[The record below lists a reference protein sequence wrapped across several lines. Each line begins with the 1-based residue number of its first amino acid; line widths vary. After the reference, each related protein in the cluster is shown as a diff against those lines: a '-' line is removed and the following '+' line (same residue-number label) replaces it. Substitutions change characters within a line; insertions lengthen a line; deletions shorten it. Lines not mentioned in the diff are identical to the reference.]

1 MTPAL
6 NRQASPASDS
16 PRSTIVYDKN
26 VPGDSM
32 KDNGGRA
39 LPADVVFRTN
49 AIHEAT
55 VAAIDNGSSIMMI
68 GALTSA
74 TNNFGTDDM
83 RRPRD
88 ASSKHLA
95 GIQAATLTPDIDG
108 NFPYDSIDYRTHT
121 GGEREVL
128 SNEIRLNQ
136 HREGPELHTITIG
149 AGVTFAQANHVL
161 REAFGDDGLYDYC
174 VPIDLTTID
183 IAHAGAV
190 YATGAQ
196 GPSRFRIADIAKSIT
211 ITNGVER
218 TKLTDPLDIET
229 HQGLWG
235 LTGGVVE
242 MELRVFRRPK
252 NRFGFF
258 IPLRSD
264 KSGSWTP
271 QAAAVIAL
279 LRDSTTLSLSGGQIH
294 SQWKDGIVDG
304 IEVVSRDSLELV
316 ANTSLPSGSN
326 RSAAKKILGLMASR
340 EKNGTMQACS
350 DFGVYITGNSR
361 YGEVDGFLAD
371 EESPLTKLVEYSE
384 GKEQFLHAD
393 GIRTIVDNPS
403 EIEEMRL
410 LRESFADIAR
420 QHAKHQAKGQ
430 AKPFSESTDINCF
443 IDPEIAA
450 TMGPDELRAAYH
462 RILLPYYAYE
472 SRIHDMKAIAKT
484 HGVDVTLSRY
494 GHLNPRSI
502 NPHTRVT
509 VHAPEDSIHLQVYT
523 QIILRAREHLI
534 QVLMDISRLHPEIRV
549 EGGEK
554 GKMTNEAFDIMTDH
568 QRMAIAHVLAEA
580 NPQFQP
586 HLKGKWASLVHNVRE
601 VRNIENVREPKKP
614 HLPEPQAPHMQ
625 QVAYL

>member
-6 NRQASPASDS
+6 SQSQSAPGPLHSD
-16 PRSTIVYDKN
+16 IIYNKIA
-26 VPGDSM
+26 PGDSM
-32 KDNGGRA
+32 KDNGGRP
-39 LPADVVFRTN
+39 LPADVVLRTN
-49 AIHEAT
+49 AIHEA
-55 VAAIDNGSSIMMI
+55 AAAVINNGSSVMLI

-74 TNNFGTDDM
+74 TNNFGIDSM
-83 RRPRD
+83 HQPQD
-88 ASSKHLA
+88 ALPKHLV
-95 GIQAATLTPDIDG
+95 GIQAATLAPDIDG
-108 NFPYDSIDYRTHT
+108 NFPYDSVDYRTHT

-136 HREGPELHTITIG
+136 HREGTELHTITIG
-149 AGVTFAQANHVL
+149 AGITFAQANHVL
-161 REAFGDDGLYDYC
+161 REAFGDDEHYDYC

-196 GPSRFRIADIAKSIT
+196 GPSRFRISDIAKSVT
-211 ITNGVER
+211 ITNGAER
-218 TKLTDPLDIET
+218 ITLTDPQDIEA

-258 IPLRSD
+258 IPLCAD
-264 KSGSWTP
+264 TNGVWTP

-279 LRDSTTLSLSGGQIH
+279 LRDSTALSLSSGQIH
-294 SQWKDGIVDG
+294 SRWEGGIVDG

-316 ANTSLPSGSN
+316 ANTPLPSGTN
-326 RSAAKKILGLMASR
+326 RASAKKILNLMSSR
-340 EKNGTMQACS
+340 EKNGHMQARS

-361 YGEVDGFLAD
+361 YSELEGFLSD
-371 EESPLTKLVEYSE
+371 SQSPLTQLVEYSE
-384 GKEQFLHAD
+384 GKDRFLYAD
-393 GIRTIVDNPS
+393 GIRTIINNPS
-403 EIEEMRL
+403 ELEEMRL

-420 QHAKHQAKGQ
+420 QHAKHQEKGQ

-443 IDPEIAA
+443 VDPEIAA
-450 TMGPDELRAAYH
+450 TMNPHELRMAYH
-462 RILLPYYAYE
+462 RILSPYFAYE
-472 SRIHDMKAIAKT
+472 SRIRDMASIAKT
-484 HGVDVTLSRY
+484 HGVDISLSRY

-523 QIILRAREHLI
+523 QIILRAREHLV
-534 QVLMDISRLHPEIRV
+534 QVLMDTSRFHPEIHI

-554 GKMTNEAFDIMTDH
+554 GKMTTEAFEIMTDN
-568 QRMAIAHVLAEA
+568 QRMAVTQILADA
-580 NPQFQP
+580 NSQFQP
-586 HLKGKWASLVHNVRE
+586 HLKGKWASLVRNAREDLE
-601 VRNIENVREPKKP
+601 VRMPNR
-614 HLPEPQAPHMQ
+614 PEPQAPSMQ
-625 QVAYL
+625 QAAYL